1 VNQTKDY
8 MVTFYDDGDCDI
20 DSFKVEAAT
29 WNEALNKAQDA
40 YREAGYSNAEIDYI
54 LIDSV

>member
-1 VNQTKDY
+1 